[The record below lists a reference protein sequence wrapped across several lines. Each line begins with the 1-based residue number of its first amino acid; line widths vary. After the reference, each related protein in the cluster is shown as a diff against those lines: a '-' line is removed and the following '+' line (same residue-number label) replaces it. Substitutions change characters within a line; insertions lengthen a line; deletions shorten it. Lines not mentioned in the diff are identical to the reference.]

1 MAYKRGVLVFV
12 FLLSAF
18 LVYHFSANQE
28 GPSIANKMKRSLVC
42 YTRILYIARR

>member
-18 LVYHFSANQE
+18 SVYHFSADQE

-42 YTRILYIARR
+42 NARVLYIAHR